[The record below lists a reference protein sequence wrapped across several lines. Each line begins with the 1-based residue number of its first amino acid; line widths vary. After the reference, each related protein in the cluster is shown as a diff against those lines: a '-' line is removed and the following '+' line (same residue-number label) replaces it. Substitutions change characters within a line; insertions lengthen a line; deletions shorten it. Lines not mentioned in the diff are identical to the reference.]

1 MTGSPIRQDYLE
13 TVISWISNDN
23 IEQYMAE
30 NQHKPNASELWLYFT
45 SLMNWIKVVF
55 PKYRKE
61 MKGINY
67 GFLYNNYKDQ
77 NLTQKNLEEEITTLM
92 QDEDVTKKSGIY
104 EYVLTRNEKYLSIRA
119 FTDKQKREAF
129 ERQKGICV
137 NVALNL
143 KLTKWKPTTL
153 HLGTKAEKR
162 QPKIVKCYVNTTTE

>member
-1 MTGSPIRQDYLE
+1 
-13 TVISWISNDN
+13 
-23 IEQYMAE
+23 MAE

-77 NLTQKNLEEEITTLM
+77 QFDAKKLEEEITTLM

-104 EYVLTRNEKYLSIRA
+104 EYVLTGKERHLNIRA
-119 FTDKQKREAF
+119 FTDNQKREAY
-129 ERQKGICV
+129 ERQKGICPV
-137 NVALNL
+137 CTEHYE
-143 KLTKWKPTTL
+143 LTGMEADHITPW
-153 HLGTKAEKR
+153 HLGGKTSAENCQMLCKEDNR
-162 QPKIVKCYVNTTTE
+162 RKSGK